1 MELERIQNEIKIEKD
16 PLEDEHECFEE
27 ESKLDQHQ
35 LKRIGWR
42 CGKTR
47 SWRKK
52 RWMNGKKVEN
62 EIGTIV
68 ARRDVEQGTPTH
80 HRKFGNETSHQE
92 GSLKKEVHMHAE
104 IEVTN

>member
-1 MELERIQNEIKIEKD
+1 
-16 PLEDEHECFEE
+16 
-27 ESKLDQHQ
+27 
-35 LKRIGWR
+35 
-42 CGKTR
+42 
-47 SWRKK
+47 
-52 RWMNGKKVEN
+52 MNGKKVEN

>member
-1 MELERIQNEIKIEKD
+1 
-16 PLEDEHECFEE
+16 
-27 ESKLDQHQ
+27 

-47 SWRKK
+47 SWRKR

-68 ARRDVEQGTPTH
+68 ARRDVEQGIPTQNWN
-80 HRKFGNETSHQE
+80 FGNETSH
-92 GSLKKEVHMHAE
+92 
-104 IEVTN
+104 